1 VTSAARS
8 SSQRLEPGSLWG
20 KVKRTTR
27 DALEAGTLAPL
38 PVSLETAHDAGIRF
52 AVRVLTPS
60 DRKRHHTDQQKEK
73 GENPFLPYET
83 TMFVSD
89 VSPTH
94 LCLLNKFPAVPG
106 HTLIVTRAFEE
117 QTALLTRQDFEA
129 SWLCLQEGEALVF
142 YNAGGP
148 AGASQ
153 PHRHLQIVPAPLA
166 PGFLRSPIDAVVADA
181 RFHDGMGRVEAFD
194 FHHALARL
202 RIAGAASHKRA
213 AEVIHGLYLAMARAF
228 GCDKP
233 DRPYN
238 LLLTRDWM
246 LFVPRVRAH
255 WERIGV
261 NGLGFAGCLLVRGS
275 EQLDELR
282 AHGPL
287 KVLREVSVSLA

>member
-1 VTSAARS
+1 VKSAARS
-8 SSQRLEPGSLWG
+8 SYRYLEPGRLWE
-20 KVKRTTR
+20 KVGHTTQG
-27 DALEAGTLAPL
+27 ALAAGTLEPL

-60 DRKRHHTDQQKEK
+60 DRKRHHTERQKEK
-73 GENPFLPYET
+73 GENPFLPYEA

-117 QTALLTRQDFEA
+117 QTALLTREDFEA

-181 RFHDGMGRVEAFD
+181 RFDDGMGRVEAFD

-213 AEVIHGLYLAMARAF
+213 AEVIHGLYLEMARAF
-228 GCDKP
+228 GCDRP
-233 DRPYN
+233 GRPYN

-275 EQLDELR
+275 DQLDELR
-282 AHGPL
+282 EHGPL

>member
-1 VTSAARS
+1 MSSAARS
-8 SSQRLEPGSLWG
+8 SSPRLEPGTLWD
-20 KVKRTTR
+20 KVALTTR
-27 DALEAGTLAPL
+27 GALDAGTLEPL
-38 PVSLETAHDAGIRF
+38 PVSLETATDRGIRF

-60 DRKRHHTDQQKEK
+60 DRKRHHTARQKEK
-73 GENPFLPYET
+73 GENPFLPYEP

-117 QTALLTRQDFEA
+117 QTAPLARADFEA
-129 SWLCLQEGEALVF
+129 AWLCLQEGEALVF
-142 YNAGGP
+142 YNSGGP

-166 PGFLRSPIDAVVADA
+166 PGFLRSPIDAAVSDA
-181 RFHDGMGRVEAFD
+181 RFQEGMGRIEAFG

-213 AEVIHGLYLAMARAF
+213 AEVMHGLYLAMARAF

-233 DRPYN
+233 ERPYN

-261 NGLGFAGCLLVRGS
+261 NGLGFAGCLLVRGP
-275 EQLDELR
+275 EQLAALR

-287 KVLREVSVSLA
+287 NVLRDVSVSFD